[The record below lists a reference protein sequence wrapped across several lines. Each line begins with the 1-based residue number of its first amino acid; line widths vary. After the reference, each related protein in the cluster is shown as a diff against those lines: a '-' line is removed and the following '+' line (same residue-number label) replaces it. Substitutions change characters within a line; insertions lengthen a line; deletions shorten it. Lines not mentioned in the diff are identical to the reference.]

1 MNHDLEAAI
10 ETTIAE
16 DEALIEG
23 MSAALSTL
31 GGIGVDEFLHADSI
45 ANGHGSAGTI
55 SLFEYDFRRSEL
67 RLLEGNTLE
76 QNTLD
81 NLRVELDQTSPAAGL
96 ALESHLALIGKT
108 LDDQIIRLLVL
119 SDRRLSLLLVDL
131 LKLNGLSGAEFR
143 LLKQLICGLNLSE
156 AAARDSIGHETKRSQ
171 FKSLA
176 RKLGVRSQTELVAK
190 AVTQIL
196 LMTGR
201 TSRSDG
207 IEEQAFAASVRVFI
221 PSART
226 YQLPGENGYVHRVVD
241 IGPLQGRPVILL
253 HSQVLPDI
261 RDEDLKTLEDRHLRL
276 IVPLRNGALS
286 PKAKPLS
293 VAAHM
298 DHACEAIDLAR
309 KTFCGD
315 RAHIIACI
323 SGSAYG
329 IEYAARH
336 PERIASFAFVGA
348 CVSPNRGKGTAGR
361 LRHGLLSMA
370 MRNWTVYSRVIEFYG
385 ERIRRPEALEHLLFS
400 IYRPSLPDL
409 AVIRREFSKP
419 YCGDRITRFFSES
432 VESIKHDFYHQ
443 AHPRWD
449 AFPRKAFPTVFL
461 HGNADFIHAI
471 GDVKALADS
480 WGRVP
485 VIPIPGGGQLLY
497 HQHFKSLLAK
507 YARFRN
513 AAEGG

>member
-1 MNHDLEAAI
+1 VNQDLEAAI

-31 GGIGVDEFLHADSI
+31 GGIGIEEFLRADSI
-45 ANGHGSAGTI
+45 ANGQGSAGTI
-55 SLFEYDFRRSEL
+55 SLLEYDFRRSEL
-67 RLLEGNTLE
+67 RLLEGHTLE
-76 QNTLD
+76 QGILD
-81 NLRVELDQTSPAAGL
+81 SLTVEIGRNSAAAGL
-96 ALESHLALIGKT
+96 ALKNHLALIGNRPGGQ
-108 LDDQIIRLLVL
+108 LIRLLVL
-119 SDRRLSLLLVDL
+119 SDKRLSVLLADL
-131 LKLNGLSGAEFR
+131 LTQDGLSGAEFR

-156 AAARDSIGHETKRSQ
+156 AAAHDSIGHETKRSQ

-176 RKLGVRSQTELVAK
+176 RKLGVRSQTELVART
-190 AVTQIL
+190 VTQIL

-201 TSRSDG
+201 TGLADDS
-207 IEEQAFAASVRVFI
+207 EEQAFAALIRAFI

-226 YQLPGENGYVHRVVD
+226 YQLPGDNGYVHRVVD

-261 RDEDLKTLEDRHLRL
+261 RKEDLKILEDRHLRL

-286 PKAKPLS
+286 PKARPLS
-293 VAAHM
+293 VARHM
-298 DHACEAIDLAR
+298 DHACEAIDLTR

-329 IEYAARH
+329 IEYAARNAD
-336 PERIASFAFVGA
+336 RVASFAFVGA

-370 MRNWTVYSRVIEFYG
+370 MRNWAVYSRVIEFYG
-385 ERIRRPEALEHLLFS
+385 DRIRRPEALEQLLFS

-409 AVIRREFSKP
+409 AVIRGEFSKP

-449 AFPRKAFPTVFL
+449 AFPTKAFPAIFL
-461 HGNADFIHAI
+461 HGNADFIHTI
-471 GDVKALADS
+471 GDVKALAES
-480 WGRVP
+480 WGAIAVT
-485 VIPIPGGGQLLY
+485 PIPGGGQLLY
-497 HQHFKSLLAK
+497 HQHFRPLIAK
-507 YARFRN
+507 YIRFRN
-513 AAEGG
+513 ANHG